1 MAAEAASSFD
11 DRDGSIWYDG
21 KLVPWR
27 SAIFM
32 C

>member
-1 MAAEAASSFD
+1 MAATMA
-11 DRDGSIWYDG
+11 DRDGWIWYDG

-27 SAIFM
+27 SPRRLT